1 MRGQHLHI
9 LNCNQHTEAS
19 DFLGGFR
26 PARGRAAAVTTFVN
40 AVSAAVGS
48 RLVRETGAPVPAAP
62 VSEPGAAEI
71 ETMLT
76 AVQGTVAAVSAWVE
90 ARVGVLREEAE
101 AAEAT
106 AATSKGAQAKK
117 AKKEAAGKV
126 GEAARLE
133 RELEELRGHVAAA
146 VAAGAAARVP
156 FQWVD
161 GPLVTAMRRGDMILV
176 DEINLAEDAVL
187 ERLNRCEGERV
198 CLEVWRKEAA
208 QVGGCVRE
216 ACAREAQ
223 RMGQGEAWSV
233 GCFAKRIEKEVIGAK
248 AACRPSGFADPPP
261 WQHDPSALATSP
273 LCYHCA
279 AADLLCGLHH

>member
-26 PARGRAAAVTTFVN
+26 PARGRAAAVTAFVT
-40 AVSAAVGS
+40 AISAASGS
-48 RLVRETGAPVPAAP
+48 RLVREAGAAAPAAP

-71 ETMLT
+71 ETALT
-76 AVQGTVAAVSAWVE
+76 ALQGTVAAVSAWVE
-90 ARVGVLREEAE
+90 ARAGVLREEAE
-101 AAEAT
+101 AAEA
-106 AATSKGAQAKK
+106 AAAASKGAQAKK

-133 RELEELRGHVAAA
+133 RELEELRGQVAAA

-187 ERLNRCEGERV
+187 ERLNRCGGERV
-198 CLEVWRKEAA
+198 CLEVWGEDAV
-208 QVGGCVRE
+208 QVGGCVCE
-216 ACAREAQ
+216 VCAREGQ
-223 RMGQGEAWSV
+223 RVGRGEA
-233 GCFAKRIEKEVIGAK
+233 
-248 AACRPSGFADPPP
+248 
-261 WQHDPSALATSP
+261 
-273 LCYHCA
+273 
-279 AADLLCGLHH
+279 